1 MGCVENW
8 QGTVVFTC
16 CPGEYFNRYI
26 VLLKESL
33 SYGILQVGMFGD
45 LAPRRPKLQTCV
57 LEATTGAVSGA
68 VSSSSQTPEKLKKTS
83 VSREAILSD
92 MRLIA
97 GEARSVLPPIC
108 EVIDTAGYLR
118 ALISQPIFHCPAF
131 LAFLEIPDHI
141 DLSNA
146 SADRIVNMTATA
158 GVSTDDSG
166 LVTESDHVVN
176 TLVSVTGGGAGG
188 MQESQSVAVDSGASA
203 SGSAVLAASKGAM
216 EAAAEDSGKDQKDR
230 WRKVF
235 LNLHKNLKPRELAV
249 RYLYNIYCDIHAKAC
264 RCVAVFTKGSLLEK
278 MFLAGW

>member
-1 MGCVENW
+1 
-8 QGTVVFTC
+8 
-16 CPGEYFNRYI
+16 
-26 VLLKESL
+26 
-33 SYGILQVGMFGD
+33 MFGD
-45 LAPRRPKLQTCV
+45 LAPRRPKLQTCG
-57 LEATTGAVSGA
+57 LEATTGAVAVSGGTSGA
-68 VSSSSQTPEKLKKTS
+68 VPSSSQTPEKLKKTS

-97 GEARSVLPPIC
+97 GEARSVFLPIC

-176 TLVSVTGGGAGG
+176 TLVSVTGGGASG
-188 MQESQSVAVDSGASA
+188 MQESQSVAVDSGASV
-203 SGSAVLAASKGAM
+203 SGSAVPAASKGAM
-216 EAAAEDSGKDQKDR
+216 ETAAEDSGKDQKDR

-235 LNLHKNLKPRELAV
+235 LNLRKNLKPRELAV
-249 RYLYNIYCDIHAKAC
+249 RFLYNIYCDIHAKVC
-264 RCVAVFTKGSLLEK
+264 RCVVVFTKGSLLEK